1 MISCHRNHLTLDY
14 PLIILVNAYFIKSVN
29 AIVLITFIVIFIS
42 IIDCEVIVFM
52 VMIVGAD
59 VFSMVIIYCLGIL
72 IV

>member
-1 MISCHRNHLTLDY
+1 MISCHRNHLIFDY
-14 PLIILVNAYFIKSVN
+14 PLIILVSAYFIKSVN
-29 AIVLITFIVIFIS
+29 AIVLTTFIVIFIS

-59 VFSMVIIYCLGIL
+59 VLFMVIIYCLGIL